1 MKLENYIAD
10 LLYRYDCVI
19 VPNFGGFV
27 ANPKSAKQ
35 INTIFTPPFKQI
47 SFNSLLVEND
57 GLLANYIASTDKMPY
72 KTAVNFIAFEVQE
85 WIDKLLSEELEL
97 EGIGTLHNINDTIQ
111 FEPCNKVNYLT
122 SSFGLDAVVAN
133 KIALQKEEILQNNAN
148 LQIVDNVTDTTV
160 LPLKN
165 KTKNSNNL
173 LKYAAIFLLGAA
185 TIGISVKAYQDRKTD
200 AINLANSKK
209 TQKNK
214 TAKIQEA
221 TFVINSPLPTINIQ
235 TKTAPENY
243 FIIAGAFREKSNA
256 KKKIAELKAKGYD
269 AKIIGKNKYD
279 LTQVAF
285 AGFSDLDEANKALQ
299 NIKNTELKEAWL
311 LTR

>member
-27 ANPKSAKQ
+27 ANTKSAKQ
-35 INTIFTPPFKQI
+35 VNTIFTPPFKQI

-85 WIDKLLSEELEL
+85 WIDQLLSEELEL
-97 EGIGTLHNINDTIQ
+97 EGIGTLYSINDTIH

-133 KIALQKEEILQNNAN
+133 KITLQKEEILQNNTD
-148 LQIVDNVTDTTV
+148 LQIVDNAAV
-160 LPLKN
+160 LPLEN
-165 KTKNSNNL
+165 KTKSNNNL

-185 TIGISVKAYQDRKTD
+185 TIGISVKAYQDRKIA
-200 AINLANSKK
+200 AINLANSVK
-209 TQKNK
+209 QQENK

-235 TKTAPENY
+235 TKVAPENY

-256 KKKIAELKAKGYD
+256 EKKVKELKAKGYN
-269 AKIIGKNKYD
+269 AKIIGKNKYN

-285 AGFSDLDEANKALQ
+285 AAFSNLDEANKALQ